1 MCYCQDFSSSCKGQS
16 RFQLKGPI
24 SHNDEASSLSER
36 RDQPVSLNARLDSS
50 LSMESHVSVCVHMC
64 VAVHFESFLL
74 LHVYSHG
81 GSRRVPEQ
89 WREIPEQAG
98 TKISHDPLAGSPR
111 LVRIVCITGEE
122 NNTVFISFET
132 PRVGTPPGASSFP
145 LRLRC
150 A

>member
-1 MCYCQDFSSSCKGQS
+1 MCYCQDFSSSCKGHS

-98 TKISHDPLAGSPR
+98 TKISHDPLGGS
-111 LVRIVCITGEE
+111 CE
-122 NNTVFISFET
+122 ISSDSVYY
-132 PRVGTPPGASSFP
+132 RRRKQYSVYI
-145 LRLRC
+145 L
-150 A
+150 